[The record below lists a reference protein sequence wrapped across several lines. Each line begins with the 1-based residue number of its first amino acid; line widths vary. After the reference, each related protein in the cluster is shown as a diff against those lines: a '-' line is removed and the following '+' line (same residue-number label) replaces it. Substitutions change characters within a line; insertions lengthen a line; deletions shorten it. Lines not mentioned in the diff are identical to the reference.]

1 MSVAT
6 QIAIE
11 EYLRTSYRPDREYI
25 DGEVRERNLGEQPHS
40 LLQLRIAARFL
51 RMDPG
56 LRLIPYVE
64 WRVQVSMSRFRVP
77 DICVV
82 RGKRPPSRILEIA
95 PYILI
100 EVLSPEDSWSDMAER
115 IEDYTRFGIENIWV
129 VDPVRRRAWR
139 ISGATREEAVDLNL
153 TTVDCEITLP
163 LSEVFAEI
171 DAIE

>member
-1 MSVAT
+1 
-6 QIAIE
+6 
-11 EYLRTSYRPDREYI
+11 
-25 DGEVRERNLGEQPHS
+25 
-40 LLQLRIAARFL
+40 
-51 RMDPG
+51 
-56 LRLIPYVE
+56 
-64 WRVQVSMSRFRVP
+64 
-77 DICVV
+77 
-82 RGKRPPSRILEIA
+82 
-95 PYILI
+95 
-100 EVLSPEDSWSDMAER
+100 MAER

>member
-1 MSVAT
+1 MSAAT

-40 LLQLRIAARFL
+40 ILQVELLNYFRRWRRDQKLIA
-51 RMDPG
+51 
-56 LRLIPYVE
+56 YVD
-64 WRVQVSMSRFRVP
+64 WRVQVARSRYRVP

-82 RGKRPPSRILEIA
+82 RGKRPSSRILETA
-95 PYILI
+95 PYIAI

-139 ISGATREEAVDLNL
+139 IIGAERHEAVDLAL
-153 TTVDCEITLP
+153 TTTDGDFTLP
-163 LSEVFAEI
+163 LREVFAEI